1 MPTLSASDYTN
12 YLKYKTA
19 AVAYTS
25 GNAPRAIQTVDQ
37 AAPTMNVINS
47 IVKTS
52 QAAYVVNPQQTGLN
66 YVRAQQPERTNNP
79 KNLSTVSWS
88 SSSSITSTTSSKTQ
102 QPGGLPANNVV
113 GTYYRI
119 PQNAGAI
126 QGNRFPVVL
135 SASNLVQA
143 VSKWYCRLH
152 TDTTIEH
159 SQGPT

>member
-25 GNAPRAIQTVDQ
+25 GNAPRTIQTVDQ
-37 AAPTMNVINS
+37 VAPTMNVINS

-52 QAAYVVNPQQTGLN
+52 QAAYVVNPQQTVITGLN
-66 YVRAQQPERTNNP
+66 YVRAPVPQRTNNP
-79 KNLSTVSWS
+79 KALSTISWS
-88 SSSSITSTTSSKTQ
+88 SGSSITSTTSSKSQ

-113 GTYYRI
+113 GTYHRI

-126 QGNRFPVVL
+126 QGNMISSGAKRF
-135 SASNLVQA
+135 
-143 VSKWYCRLH
+143 
-152 TDTTIEH
+152 
-159 SQGPT
+159 

>member
-25 GNAPRAIQTVDQ
+25 GNAPRTIQTVDQ
-37 AAPTMNVINS
+37 VAPTMNVINS

-52 QAAYVVNPQQTGLN
+52 QAAYVVNPQQTNLTGLN
-66 YVRAQQPERTNNP
+66 YVRAPVPQRTNNP

-113 GTYYRI
+113 GTYTRI
-119 PQNAGAI
+119 PQNAGWI
-126 QGNRFPVVL
+126 QGTTLSSGAKRF
-135 SASNLVQA
+135 
-143 VSKWYCRLH
+143 
-152 TDTTIEH
+152 
-159 SQGPT
+159 